1 MKAVA
6 LLVAVCG
13 CNQVFDLHA
22 TQLRDVDGSVTTVIV
37 DAPRELRIDSVTPP
51 SIINTNDTF
60 MLSPFVHGPPNE
72 TALYS
77 IETTLGSIMPAQGD
91 IALDGNGVGQIMA
104 MYRAPAAPGNE
115 MVTFSAADVEAMA
128 MQQVAFAVT
137 DLTSIGLDQ
146 TSASSE
152 AINANTA
159 LGARIAVTSASAV
172 KKLGIYAATVPTAN
186 TMVKMGLYSYKTG
199 GVPDVR
205 YGFTDA
211 APLAVGRNEYALTVP
226 VLIQPGDY
234 YVIAVFSQN
243 VTIPYITSGLFGV
256 QSFTFS
262 MAMGN
267 PWSGSSGN
275 WIAVAN
281 KTHCMFMRAGQ

>member
-1 MKAVA
+1 MKGVA

-91 IALDGNGVGQIMA
+91 VALDGNGVGQITA

-115 MVTFSAADVEAMA
+115 TVVFSAADVEAMA
-128 MQQVAFAVT
+128 MQQVEFGVT
-137 DLTSIGLDQ
+137 DLTSIGIDQ
-146 TSASSE
+146 TSLNSE
-152 AINANTA
+152 PINANSA
-159 LGARIAVTSASAV
+159 LGAKIHVSAVSAV
-172 KKLGIYAATVPTAN
+172 KKLGIYATTVPTSG
-186 TMVKMGLYSYKTG
+186 TMVKMGLYAYGTTPG
-199 GVPDVR
+199 AR
-205 YGFTDA
+205 FGFTDA
-211 APLAVGRNEYALTVP
+211 AALSVGRNEYPLTAP
-226 VLIQPGDY
+226 VTIQPGDY